1 MLRLPWWR
9 KTKANGVASRVRT
22 RNRAEHTLEAKQ
34 LQIQFMMMPML
45 NGADAADDNPDNGYG
60 DDADADWG

>member
-1 MLRLPWWR
+1 MVSHLGCEHETELSTHLR
-9 KTKANGVASRVRT
+9 
-22 RNRAEHTLEAKQ
+22 Q

-45 NGADAADDNPDNGYG
+45 NGADAADDNADNGYG